1 MANEVAS
8 LAVRIGAD
16 ISGLRQGAKQASGIL
31 SDIGGRARA
40 GASDLAKYGAAAAAA
55 GVAVATALVNNARQ
69 AIDAQAKMAQQLDTT
84 SASLAT
90 LKRAGELSGVEMNTI
105 TSAARTLSVRMGEAQ
120 QGLASAKDA
129 FDKLGISAESLSSLP
144 LDQRIRAINEAMIAN
159 VDVSERAAVAAD
171 LFGTRAATAMKMLSS
186 GTLDQ
191 ARKEAELFGLALS
204 DVDAAKVEMA
214 NDALSTIGN
223 AFNGIVQQ
231 FTVQLAPI
239 LKAIGDL
246 FLSTAEDA
254 GGMQSGVERAFSFI
268 VDGAAF
274 VMNAV
279 DGIKRVFRIVAD
291 GVIAS
296 WSFMVGQITGRFA
309 SLIETID
316 AGAKMLGIDTFSGA
330 AKSVRQ
336 FSDEAKAVASQAFDN
351 INETLMQPL
360 SGDTFKQFVADAQ
373 AAGEA
378 AAEAAVK
385 ARESV
390 NVVPMDS
397 GRTDKEIADINKR
410 LEAIRQAN
418 LTELE
423 MIQEKFI
430 AENEAIRLGLEE
442 RQITQEQAHELS
454 LGASQRFS
462 EAKLAIDQQRADEE
476 LRIEKQKEDA
486 KRQILS
492 QAFGGLTALMN
503 SESRKMFEIGK
514 AASIS
519 QAVVSTYTGMAKA
532 LELGWPL
539 GPIAA
544 GAIALNGFA
553 QVANIRKQTFGG
565 GGGASA
571 GESSNTTQVNAA
583 NTPVAQQ
590 QQETSRNVY
599 VRGVDP
605 GQMFSGQ
612 QLIDIINEAQKD
624 GAVIRVAS

>member
-1 MANEVAS
+1 MAKEVAS

-40 GASDLAKYGAAAAAA
+40 GASNLAKYGAAAAAA
-55 GVAVATALVNNARQ
+55 GVAVATALVNNARH
-69 AIDAQAKMAQQLDTT
+69 AIDAQAKMAQQLNTT

-90 LKRAGELSGVEMNTI
+90 LQRAGDLSGVSMEKI
-105 TSAARTLSVRMGEAQ
+105 TSGTRALTVRLAQAAQGTGPAAAAMEQLGLSAEK
-120 QGLASAKDA
+120 LASV
-129 FDKLGISAESLSSLP
+129 P
-144 LDQRIRAINEAMIAN
+144 LDQRISTINQAIRDTIPAAQQ
-159 VDVSERAAVAAD
+159 AAVSAQFFGEEAGTAFAQLNPEVLAQAAKQAN
-171 LFGTRAATAMKMLSS
+171 LFGT
-186 GTLDQ
+186 
-191 ARKEAELFGLALS
+191 ALS

-214 NDALSTIGN
+214 NDALSTISMALDGL
-223 AFNGIVQQ
+223 VKQ

-316 AGAKMLGIDTFSGA
+316 AGAQALGIDTFSGA

-336 FSDEAKAVASQAFDN
+336 FSDEAKMVASQAFDN

-373 AAGEA
+373 AAGQA
-378 AAEAAVK
+378 AADAAVK

-462 EAKLAIDQQRADEE
+462 EAKLAIDQRRADEE

-539 GPIAA
+539 GPLAA

-565 GGGASA
+565 GGASSGA
-571 GESSNTTQVNAA
+571 SSNTTQVNAA

-590 QQETSRNVY
+590 QQETSRNVF

-624 GAVIRVAS
+624 GAVIRMAS